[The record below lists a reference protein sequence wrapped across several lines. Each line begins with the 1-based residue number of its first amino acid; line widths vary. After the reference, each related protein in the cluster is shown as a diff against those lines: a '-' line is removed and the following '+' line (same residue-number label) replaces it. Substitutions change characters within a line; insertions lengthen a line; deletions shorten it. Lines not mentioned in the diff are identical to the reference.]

1 MLRHH
6 WLWGMALGA
15 AGALVSGCGTTG
27 SREEGPRSE
36 SPRAIRQQELQEERE
51 ATRTAEAHAHYSAG
65 FIHEMNG
72 ETAAAAED
80 YYQAAVLDP
89 DNESVVLDVSRRFL
103 QSKQPGKALEVLTRA
118 AGRPGASGEIYARL
132 GLVYTQLGKNEQ
144 AIVAIRVA
152 IKKSP
157 DSLSGYRNL
166 FLNYIQTKQP
176 QAALKALDEAAARPG
191 AEAEFLIDLAELYM
205 NLGLE
210 APTLKEVS
218 RERSLAVLRRA
229 DKQGT
234 ASPALR
240 LRLAEG
246 FNLAGDTATAAR
258 LYLDLLKKMP
268 EMPGLRERVRAN
280 LTDIYLRS
288 SNHKMAAEQLEAIV
302 RDDPTNPQA
311 YYFLGRIALEDKK
324 PAEAADH
331 FSKMILLS
339 PTFEPAYYFLAMA
352 QLNAGKSSDALAT
365 LEKAR
370 KQFAQSFAME
380 FWTGM
385 AYSREKAYSEALRHY
400 TAAEVI
406 AKVTDPKQLDEGFY
420 FQLGATCERKGD
432 YEQAEKYFQKCLSLA
447 PDSAEAMNYLGYMW
461 AEHGMKLDQARELI
475 EKAVK
480 AEPKNAAYLDSLAWV
495 LFKLN
500 RPGEAL
506 PQALKA
512 VEFSEEPDATVYD
525 HLGDIYAALNQI
537 EKAHEAWKKSVSLE
551 ANDEVKKK
559 LEGKSGAEPESKPAP
574 KS

>member
-1 MLRHH
+1 MLRHY